1 MNALYER
8 LPQIIN
14 ELYNDRELR
23 LVFRALWHLR
33 EGTTLE
39 IAKQAGVNPE
49 TALEKL
55 RRLAEL
61 GLAKALPVQQ
71 EEGFRHYY
79 LSSQAYANRDLLA
92 GVAAS

>member
-61 GLAKALPVQQ
+61 GLAKALPEQ
-71 EEGFRHYY
+71 EERFRHYY
-79 LSSQAYANRDLLA
+79 LSSQAYANRDVLA